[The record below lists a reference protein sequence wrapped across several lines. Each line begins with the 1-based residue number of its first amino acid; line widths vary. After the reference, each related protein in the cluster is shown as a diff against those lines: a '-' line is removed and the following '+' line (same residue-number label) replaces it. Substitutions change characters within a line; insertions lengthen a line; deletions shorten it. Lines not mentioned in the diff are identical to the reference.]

1 MYTISPSLGH
11 MVGPTLLLLQM
22 VVDHDS
28 LLKAVLVY
36 RPRLLTLTLKV
47 LNISNEVLGHL
58 DTPVTHHQ

>member
-1 MYTISPSLGH
+1 
-11 MVGPTLLLLQM
+11 MVGPTLLLLLLQM

-28 LLKAVLVY
+28 LLEAVLVY